1 MQTNIKISLTIY
13 LEGSTLVRKSE
24 KEIIGYRIFK
34 KYDKKQKKTVEVK
47 KPIYHYP
54 KVTKPAS
61 QHLNICKEAYEE
73 FISSIPSNT
82 DISLSEWAK
91 MPKKIRIEKHLLQIC
106 KSLGGYKFDYSI
118 LDD

>member
-1 MQTNIKISLTIY
+1 M
-13 LEGSTLVRKSE
+13 
-24 KEIIGYRIFK
+24 
-34 KYDKKQKKTVEVK
+34 VEVK

-54 KVTKPAS
+54 KVAKPAS

-73 FISSIPSNT
+73 FISSAPANL
-82 DISLSEWAK
+82 DILPPEWAK

-106 KSLGGYKFDYSI
+106 RSLGGYKFDYSI